1 MSELTTQVSGQ
12 RVKPRRFEIFINGT
26 RYEIAEPVLTGA
38 RLKVVAGIPAANH
51 LFQDVPGHQEDPQIL
66 DDQEVEMRS
75 GLHFY
80 DVPVGNLGAN
90 R

>member
-1 MSELTTQVSGQ
+1 VSGQ
-12 RVKPRRFEIFINGT
+12 
-26 RYEIAEPVLTGA
+26 
-38 RLKVVAGIPAANH
+38 LKAVAGIPAANH
-51 LFQDVPGHQEDPQIL
+51 LFLDVPGHQEDPQVL
-66 DDQEVEMRS
+66 DEQRVEIRS